1 MNALQSETQLQGD
14 HGETSFS
21 DTQFELSAI
30 ELEMISGGH
39 ATVNT
44 I

>member
-1 MNALQSETQLQGD
+1 MNSIQLEKILEIPVNEEVSETPVQ
-14 HGETSFS
+14 
-21 DTQFELSAI
+21 LSAI
-30 ELEMISGGH
+30 ELEMIAGGH